1 MDHARGI
8 SENTHGLMKYATV
21 LLGFYLSRRSLLSHL
36 HLAILLGMTVALGP
50 LALDAYLPAFPE
62 IADGLGVD
70 HGHVGLTLS
79 AYVTT
84 LGLAQLVGG
93 PLSDRYGRK
102 PVLFGGLLIFMAGA
116 VMVSLADSLSDMVF
130 WRISQGI
137 GGAFCA
143 VSVPAIVRDEVSGQD
158 AARLFGLIGLIMF
171 IAPAAAPSLGSL
183 MLALGEWHWIFLMLA
198 GYAAFLV
205 LTLQVALFP
214 RLQPRTPTT
223 TPIRSLVTNYLLVL
237 RHKTTMR
244 FIGIQVLC
252 FSTML
257 LFITHSS
264 FIYQE
269 WYGLSNSTFAIL
281 FAANIAFMAVLNL
294 INRPLL
300 RRFSSV
306 QLVRAQVIA
315 QCLALVALV
324 ASVQFQG
331 PLWLVAGCIIVAI
344 GCQGGIVP
352 NNMANAM
359 EFFPNLSGT
368 AAALLGA
375 SQFTIAGAI
384 STLSSISGDQT
395 LLSIAVSMLACS
407 SGAVLLALGA
417 PRAVALAKESG
428 L

>member
-130 WRISQGI
+130 WRIAQGI

-198 GYAAFLV
+198 GYAGFLV

-281 FAANIAFMAVLNL
+281 FAANIAFMAALNL

-331 PLWLVAGCIIVAI
+331 PLWMVAGCIIVAI

-375 SQFTIAGAI
+375 SQFTIAGAVT
-384 STLSSISGDQT
+384 TLSSVSGDQT

-407 SGAVLLALGA
+407 SGAVVLALGA

>member
-1 MDHARGI
+1 M
-8 SENTHGLMKYATV
+8 
-21 LLGFYLSRRSLLSHL
+21 SHL
-36 HLAILLGMTVALGP
+36 QLAILLGMTVALGP
-50 LALDAYLPAFPE
+50 LALDAYLPAFPD

-79 AYVTT
+79 AYVTA
-84 LGLAQLVGG
+84 LGLAQLAGG

-102 PVLFGGLLIFMAGA
+102 PVLFGGLLIFTAGA

-130 WRISQGI
+130 WRIAQGI

-171 IAPAAAPSLGSL
+171 IAPAAAPSLGAL
-183 MLALGEWHWIFLMLA
+183 MMALGEWHWIFLMLA
-198 GYAAFLV
+198 GYAVFLIF
-205 LTLQVALFP
+205 TLQVALFP
-214 RLQPRTPTT
+214 RLQPRSRAT
-223 TPIRSLVTNYLLVL
+223 TPVRTLVTNYLLVL
-237 RHKTTMR
+237 RHGTTMR

-269 WYGLSNSTFAIL
+269 WYGLSKNSFAIL
-281 FAANIAFMAVLNL
+281 FAANIVFMAGLNL
-294 INRPLL
+294 ANRPLL

-306 QLVRAQVIA
+306 SLVRAQVIA
-315 QCLALVALV
+315 QCLALSALV
-324 ASVQFQG
+324 ITVYSQG
-331 PLWLVAGCIIVAI
+331 PLWAVAGCIIVAM

-359 EFFPNLSGT
+359 EFFPHLSGT

-384 STLSSISGDQT
+384 STVSSLFGDQT
-395 LLSIAVSMLACS
+395 LLTISLAMLTCS
-407 SGAVLLALGA
+407 TGAVLLALGA
-417 PRAVALAKESG
+417 PRSVARAKESA

>member
-1 MDHARGI
+1 M
-8 SENTHGLMKYATV
+8 
-21 LLGFYLSRRSLLSHL
+21 SHL
-36 HLAILLGMTVALGP
+36 HLAILLGMTVAIGP
-50 LALDAYLPAFPE
+50 LALDAYLPAFPD
-62 IADGLGVD
+62 IADSLGID

-102 PVLFGGLLIFMAGA
+102 PVLVGGLLIFAAGA
-116 VMVSLADSLSDMVF
+116 MLVSLGETLSELMV
-130 WRISQGI
+130 WRVVQGV

-183 MLALGEWHWIFLMLA
+183 MLALGEWQWIFLMLA
-198 GYAAFLV
+198 GYAVFLV
-205 LTLQVALFP
+205 LILNLALFP
-214 RLQPRTPTT
+214 KLQPRPRTATPVRT
-223 TPIRSLVTNYLLVL
+223 LVTNYLLVMKH
-237 RHKTTMR
+237 RTTMR

-264 FIYQE
+264 FIYQQ
-269 WYGLSNSTFAIL
+269 WYGLSNGTFAVL
-281 FAANIAFMAVLNL
+281 FAANIAFMAGLNL
-294 INRPLL
+294 VNRPLL
-300 RRFSSV
+300 RKFASV

-315 QCLALVALV
+315 QWLALIVLTTTV
-324 ASVQFQG
+324 FSEG
-331 PLWLVAGCIIVAI
+331 SLWLVASCIIVAI

-359 EFFPNLSGT
+359 EFFPQLSGT

-384 STLSSISGDQT
+384 STLSSVSGDPT
-395 LLSIAVSMLACS
+395 LPTIVMSMLACS
-407 SGAVLLALGA
+407 TGAVLLALGA
-417 PRAVALAKESG
+417 PRAVAEERAAG

>member
-1 MDHARGI
+1 M
-8 SENTHGLMKYATV
+8 
-21 LLGFYLSRRSLLSHL
+21 SHL
-36 HLAILLGMTVALGP
+36 QLAILLGMTVALGP
-50 LALDAYLPAFPE
+50 LALDAYLPAFPD

-79 AYVTT
+79 AYVTA
-84 LGLAQLVGG
+84 LGLAQLAGG

-102 PVLFGGLLIFMAGA
+102 PVLFGGLLIFTAGA

-130 WRISQGI
+130 WRIAQGI

-171 IAPAAAPSLGSL
+171 IAPAAAPSLGAL
-183 MLALGEWHWIFLMLA
+183 MMALGEWHWIFLMLA
-198 GYAAFLV
+198 GYAVFLIF
-205 LTLQVALFP
+205 TLQVALFP
-214 RLQPRTPTT
+214 RLQPRSRAT
-223 TPIRSLVTNYLLVL
+223 TPVRTLVTNYLLVL
-237 RHKTTMR
+237 RHGTTMR

-269 WYGLSNSTFAIL
+269 WYGLSKNSFAIL
-281 FAANIAFMAVLNL
+281 FAANIVFMACLNL
-294 INRPLL
+294 ANRPLL

-306 QLVRAQVIA
+306 SLVRAQVIA
-315 QCLALVALV
+315 QCLALSALV
-324 ASVQFQG
+324 ITVYSQG
-331 PLWLVAGCIIVAI
+331 PLWAVAGCIIVAM

-359 EFFPNLSGT
+359 EFFPHLSGT

-384 STLSSISGDQT
+384 STVSSLFGDQT
-395 LLSIAVSMLACS
+395 LLTISLAMLTCS
-407 SGAVLLALGA
+407 TGAVLLALGA
-417 PRAVALAKESG
+417 PRSVARAKESA

>member
-1 MDHARGI
+1 
-8 SENTHGLMKYATV
+8 MKNITV
-21 LLGFYLSRRSLLSHL
+21 LLGFYLFRRILLSHL
-36 HLAILLGMTVALGP
+36 YLAILLGMTVALGP
-50 LALDAYLPAFPE
+50 LALDAYLPAFPD
-62 IADGLGVD
+62 IADGLGID

-93 PLSDRYGRK
+93 PMSDRYGRK
-102 PVLFGGLLIFMAGA
+102 PILFGGLLIFMAGA
-116 VMVSLADSLSDMVF
+116 VMVSMADSLSDMVF
-130 WRISQGI
+130 WRIAQGI

-183 MLALGEWHWIFLMLA
+183 MLALGEWQWIFLMLA

-205 LTLQVALFP
+205 VVLQVALFP
-214 RLQPRTPTT
+214 KLKPRAPIKTPV
-223 TPIRSLVTNYLLVL
+223 RSLVTNYLLVL
-237 RHKTTMR
+237 GHTTTMR

-269 WYGLSNSTFAIL
+269 WYGLSNRTFAIL
-281 FAANIAFMAVLNL
+281 FAANIGFMAGLNL
-294 INRPLL
+294 LNRPLL

-315 QCLALVALV
+315 QWLALVALV
-324 ASVQFQG
+324 ASVQLQG

-384 STLSSISGDQT
+384 STLSSITGDQT
-395 LLSIAVSMLACS
+395 LSSIAIAMLACS
-407 SGAVLLALGA
+407 TGAVLLALGA
-417 PRAVALAKESG
+417 PRAVALAKKSG
-428 L
+428 V

>member
-1 MDHARGI
+1 M
-8 SENTHGLMKYATV
+8 
-21 LLGFYLSRRSLLSHL
+21 SHL
-36 HLAILLGMTVALGP
+36 YLAILLGMTVALGP
-50 LALDAYLPAFPE
+50 LALDAYLPAFPD
-62 IADGLGVD
+62 IADGLGID

-102 PVLFGGLLIFMAGA
+102 PILFGGLLIFMAGA
-116 VMVSLADSLSDMVF
+116 VMVSMADSLSDMVF
-130 WRISQGI
+130 WRIAQGI

-143 VSVPAIVRDEVSGQD
+143 VSVPSIVRDEVSGQD

-183 MLALGEWHWIFLMLA
+183 MLALGEWQWIFLMLA

-205 LTLQVALFP
+205 VVLQVALFP
-214 RLQPRTPTT
+214 KLKPRAPIKTPV
-223 TPIRSLVTNYLLVL
+223 RSLVTNYLLVL
-237 RHKTTMR
+237 RHTTTMR

-281 FAANIAFMAVLNL
+281 FAANIGFMAGLNL
-294 INRPLL
+294 LNRPLL

-315 QCLALVALV
+315 QWLALVALV
-324 ASVQFQG
+324 ASVQLQG

-384 STLSSISGDQT
+384 STLSSITGDQT
-395 LLSIAVSMLACS
+395 LSSIAIAMLACS
-407 SGAVLLALGA
+407 TGAVLLALGA
-417 PRAVALAKESG
+417 PRAVTLAKKSG
-428 L
+428 V

>member
-1 MDHARGI
+1 M
-8 SENTHGLMKYATV
+8 
-21 LLGFYLSRRSLLSHL
+21 SHL
-36 HLAILLGMTVALGP
+36 YLAILLGMTVALGP
-50 LALDAYLPAFPE
+50 LALDAYLPAFPD
-62 IADGLGVD
+62 IADGLGID

-102 PVLFGGLLIFMAGA
+102 PILFGGLLIFMAGA
-116 VMVSLADSLSDMVF
+116 VMVSMADSLSDMVF
-130 WRISQGI
+130 WRIAQGI

-183 MLALGEWHWIFLMLA
+183 MLALGEWQWIFLMLA

-205 LTLQVALFP
+205 VVLQVALFP
-214 RLQPRTPTT
+214 KLKPRAPIKTPV
-223 TPIRSLVTNYLLVL
+223 RSLVTNYLLVL
-237 RHKTTMR
+237 GHTTTMR

-281 FAANIAFMAVLNL
+281 FAANIGFMAGLNL
-294 INRPLL
+294 LNRPLL

-315 QCLALVALV
+315 QWLALVALV
-324 ASVQFQG
+324 ASVQLQG

-384 STLSSISGDQT
+384 STLSSITGDQT
-395 LLSIAVSMLACS
+395 LPSIAFAMLACS
-407 SGAVLLALGA
+407 TGAVLLALGA

-428 L
+428 V

>member
-1 MDHARGI
+1 M
-8 SENTHGLMKYATV
+8 
-21 LLGFYLSRRSLLSHL
+21 SHL
-36 HLAILLGMTVALGP
+36 QLAILLGMTVALGP
-50 LALDAYLPAFPE
+50 LALDAYLPAFPD
-62 IADGLGVD
+62 IADDLGVD

-79 AYVTT
+79 AYVTV

-102 PVLFGGLLIFMAGA
+102 PVLFAGLLIFTAGA

-130 WRISQGI
+130 WRIVQGI

-171 IAPAAAPSLGSL
+171 IAPAAAPSLGAL
-183 MLALGEWHWIFLMLA
+183 MMALGEWHWIFLMLA
-198 GYAAFLV
+198 GYAVFLI
-205 LTLQVALFP
+205 LTLHVALFP
-214 RLQPRTPTT
+214 RLQPRSRAATPVRT
-223 TPIRSLVTNYLLVL
+223 LVTNYLLVL
-237 RHKTTMR
+237 SHRTTMR

-269 WYGLSNSTFAIL
+269 WYGLSKNTFAIL
-281 FAANIAFMAVLNL
+281 FAANIVFMAGLNL
-294 INRPLL
+294 ANRPLL

-306 QLVRAQVIA
+306 SLVRAQVIA
-315 QCLALVALV
+315 QCLALAALV
-324 ASVQFQG
+324 TTVYFQG
-331 PLWLVAGCIIVAI
+331 PLWAVAGCIIVAI

-359 EFFPNLSGT
+359 EFFPHLSGT

-384 STLSSISGDQT
+384 STLSSVSGDQT
-395 LLSIAVSMLACS
+395 LITIALAMLACS

-417 PRAVALAKESG
+417 PRAVERAKEPA